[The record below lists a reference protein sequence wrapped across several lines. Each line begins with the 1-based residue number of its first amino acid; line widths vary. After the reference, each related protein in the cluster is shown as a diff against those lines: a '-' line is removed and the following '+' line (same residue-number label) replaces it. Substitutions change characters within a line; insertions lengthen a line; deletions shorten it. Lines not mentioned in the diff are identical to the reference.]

1 VNLVEAASRSSFG
14 YGAAVGE
21 RWTFLS
27 NHTHVLIA
35 VARNPDARLSDLSES
50 TRLSERGV
58 QIILTDL
65 EREGYLTRR
74 RVGRRNH
81 YVIDTARGLRHPN
94 EAHHSVGELIDLFDD
109 PSSPELAPE
118 LATESGTESSRLSRS
133 AGAASA
139 AVAAAA
145 AAVADV
151 ASSGVPD
158 LPL

>member
-118 LATESGTESSRLSRS
+118 SGTESSRLSRS

>member
-81 YVIDTARGLRHPN
+81 YVIDTARG
-94 EAHHSVGELIDLFDD
+94 
-109 PSSPELAPE
+109 
-118 LATESGTESSRLSRS
+118 
-133 AGAASA
+133 
-139 AVAAAA
+139 
-145 AAVADV
+145 
-151 ASSGVPD
+151 
-158 LPL
+158 